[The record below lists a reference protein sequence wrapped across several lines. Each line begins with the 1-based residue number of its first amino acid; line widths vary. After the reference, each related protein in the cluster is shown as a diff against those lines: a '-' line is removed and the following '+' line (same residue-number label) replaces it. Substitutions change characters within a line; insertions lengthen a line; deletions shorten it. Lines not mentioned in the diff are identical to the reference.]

1 MEKSS
6 VLEYPV
12 LGIDLGTC
20 FSCVYG
26 YKNGHFV
33 VVPCETGGN
42 TTPSVIQYKENGIVC
57 GMGAKSTIRSNA
69 TNTIYDV
76 KRFLGL
82 PYNQCEG
89 IIGHERYGFRCLP
102 YDPTMVYE
110 MKVGENTLFKT
121 PEMVDADF
129 LRYLVSCAEAHLGY
143 RTEGVVITVPAFF
156 QYSQTDATIRA
167 AQAAGLHVYQTICE
181 PSAAAIAVT
190 PIPTMDEKYILVY
203 DLGGGTFDVAIIRS
217 SLREYNIVGNNG
229 HPFLG
234 GRDFDQVVF
243 DIAARR
249 LATVGV
255 DITAWRANKL
265 ARLRTY
271 CEQAKKELSSSN
283 AFEFDFE
290 EFGVETDVPLFI
302 TRTQFQDGIR
312 RYIQLS
318 IDICDAALQGAGVHL
333 VQGRDSI
340 LLVGGSSKIPLVR
353 AMLEEHYGRI
363 VRADNNPDE
372 DVAKGACL
380 LALKHYCD
388 EHDPPLPN
396 PSPVMIPHS
405 FVMRPVGISFGN
417 GQVDEIL
424 PAGTPC
430 NEERERVGNNFVIA
444 TTVHVYCRDLQEREW
459 RRIAKFTVNA
469 FHGAAYIRLVLNEMG
484 RLRYSVGVVGRE
496 PMFQNTLEIAKE
508 DADAIVQFNRKN
520 IAIQRGLQTL
530 RADLERER
538 TNVPPRD
545 DIVRE
550 LNRGIAFLES
560 DNAFRVQLDGLN
572 QYVENLHRWYLTLR
586 PSLVCFVTSLREKQ
600 PNPKTGSDLA
610 LSFGTISVLCG

>member
-1 MEKSS
+1 M
-6 VLEYPV
+6 EYPV

-26 YKNGHFV
+26 FKNGQFV
-33 VVPCETGGN
+33 AVPGEAGGN
-42 TTPSVIQYKENGIVC
+42 TTPSVIQYRANGIVC
-57 GMGAKSTIRSNA
+57 GRGAKNTIRGNA
-69 TNTIYDV
+69 ENTIYDV

-82 PYNQCEG
+82 PYDQCAG
-89 IIGHERYGFRCLP
+89 IIEHERYGFRCIR

-110 MKVGENTLFKT
+110 MKVGESMLFKT

-129 LRYLVSCAEAHLGY
+129 LGYLASRAEAYLGY
-143 RTEGVVITVPAFF
+143 HPEGVVITVPAFF
-156 QYSQTDATIRA
+156 QYSQIDATIRA
-167 AQAAGLHVYQTICE
+167 AQAAGLHVYQTIYE
-181 PSAAAIAVT
+181 PSAAAMAVT
-190 PIPTMDEKYILVY
+190 PIPTLDEKYILVY

-217 SLREYNIVGNNG
+217 SLHDYNVIGNNG

-249 LATVGV
+249 LATIDV
-255 DITAWRANKL
+255 DITTWNANKL

-271 CEQAKKELSSSN
+271 CEQVKIELSSSN
-283 AFEFDFE
+283 AFQFSFG
-290 EFGVETDVPLFI
+290 EFGVDADVPLYI
-302 TRTQFQDGIR
+302 TRAQFQEGIR

-318 IDICDAALQGAGVHL
+318 IEICDAALQRAGVHL
-333 VQGRDSI
+333 MQGRDSI

-353 AMLEEHYGRI
+353 AMLQEHYGNI

-380 LALKHYCD
+380 LALKGYCD
-388 EHDPPLPN
+388 RHPPLPN
-396 PSPVMIPHS
+396 PCPVMIPHS

-444 TTVHVYCRDLQEREW
+444 TTVRVYCRDLQEREW

-469 FHGAAYIRLVLNEMG
+469 FRGAAYVRLVLNEMG
-484 RLRYSVGVVGRE
+484 RLRYSVGVVGQE

-520 IAIQRGLQTL
+520 IAIQRGLQIL

-600 PNPKTGSDLA
+600 PNPKIDSDLA
-610 LSFGTISVLCG
+610 LSFGTILVHCG

>member
-1 MEKSS
+1 M
-6 VLEYPV
+6 EYPV

-42 TTPSVIQYKENGIVC
+42 TTPSVIQYKVNGIVC
-57 GMGAKSTIRSNA
+57 GRGAKSTILSNA
-69 TNTIYDV
+69 ENTIYDV

-82 PYNQCEG
+82 PYNQCAG
-89 IIGHERYGFRCLP
+89 IIGHEHYGFRCIR

-290 EFGVETDVPLFI
+290 EFGVDSDVPLFI
-302 TRTQFQDGIR
+302 TRAQFQDGIR
-312 RYIQLS
+312 HYIQLS

-372 DVAKGACL
+372 DVAKGACMV
-380 LALKHYCD
+380 ALKHYCD
-388 EHDPPLPN
+388 KHDPPLPN
-396 PSPVMIPHS
+396 PCLVMIPHS

-430 NEERERVGNNFVIA
+430 NEERERVGNNFIIA
-444 TTVHVYCRDLQEREW
+444 TTVRVYCRDLQEREW
-459 RRIAKFTVNA
+459 REIAKFTVNA
-469 FHGAAYIRLVLNEMG
+469 FRGAAYVRLVLNEMG

-496 PMFQNTLEIAKE
+496 PMFQNTLEIARE
-508 DADAIVQFNRKN
+508 DADAIVRFDRQY
-520 IAIQRGLQTL
+520 IAIQRGLQIL

-538 TNVPPRD
+538 TMVPPRD

-550 LNRGIAFLES
+550 LNRGLAFLES

-586 PSLVCFVTSLREKQ
+586 PSLVCFVTSLREKH
-600 PNPKTGSDLA
+600 PSPKTGSDLA
-610 LSFGTISVLCG
+610 LSFGTILVLCG

>member
-1 MEKSS
+1 M
-6 VLEYPV
+6 EYPV

-26 YKNGHFV
+26 FKNGHFV

-57 GMGAKSTIRSNA
+57 GWGAKNTILRNA

-82 PYNQCEG
+82 PYNQCAG

-129 LRYLVSCAEAHLGY
+129 LRYLASRAETCLGY
-143 RTEGVVITVPAFF
+143 HPEGVVITVPAFF
-156 QYSQTDATIRA
+156 QYSQINATIRA
-167 AQAAGLHVYQTICE
+167 AQAAGLEVYQTIYE

-190 PIPTMDEKYILVY
+190 PIPTLDEKYILVY

-217 SLREYNIVGNNG
+217 SLNEYSVVGNNG

-249 LATVGV
+249 LATIGI
-255 DITAWRANKL
+255 DITTWRASKL

-271 CEQAKKELSSSN
+271 CEQVKIELSSSN
-283 AFEFDFE
+283 
-290 EFGVETDVPLFI
+290 GVQLELGEVGVDVDVPLYV
-302 TRTQFQDGIR
+302 TRAQFQDGIR
-312 RYIQLS
+312 HYIQLS
-318 IDICDAALQGAGVHL
+318 IEICDEALQRAGVRL
-333 VQGRDSI
+333 VKGRDSI

-353 AMLEEHYGRI
+353 AMLQEHYGNI

-380 LALKHYCD
+380 LALKYYCD
-388 EHDPPLPN
+388 NHVPPLPN
-396 PSPVMIPHS
+396 PCPVMIPHS

-430 NEERERVGNNFVIA
+430 NEERERVGNSFIIA
-444 TTVHVYCRDLQEREW
+444 TTVRVYCRDLQEREW
-459 RRIAKFTVNA
+459 REIAKFTVNA
-469 FHGAAYIRLVLNEMG
+469 FRGAAYVRLVLNEMG
-484 RLRYSVGVVGRE
+484 RLRYSVGVVGQE
-496 PMFQNTLEIAKE
+496 PMFQNTLEIARE

-520 IAIQRGLQTL
+520 IAIQRGLQIL

-538 TNVPPRD
+538 TKVPPRD
-545 DIVRE
+545 DIMRE
-550 LNRGIAFLES
+550 LNKGIAFLES
-560 DNAFRVQLDGLN
+560 DNAFRVELDGLN
-572 QYVENLHRWYLTLR
+572 QYVEKLHRWYLTLR

-600 PNPKTGSDLA
+600 PNPKTGSDLP
-610 LSFGTISVLCG
+610 LSFGTILVHCG